1 MPIISESVC
10 VKISCFDFCLLNVK
24 LIRKDLCVKLWKCDR
39 LNGSGQIMHS
49 GKNVDL
55 HVKFPTLEEVAGHDG
70 MG

>member
-1 MPIISESVC
+1 M
-10 VKISCFDFCLLNVK
+10 K

-55 HVKFPTLEEVAGHDG
+55 HVKFPTLEEVAGHEG
-70 MG
+70 MGYKAYAFCINIIMTTWFYNRK